1 MKHRLL
7 EQEAQ
12 AAIFIVCFSSSFTS
26 QGVLLLFTAYS
37 DPTLAMVIFIDHEYS
52 FTNVSVLYLVAMVI
66 FIDHEYSSTNV
77 SVLY

>member
-37 DPTLAMVIFIDHEYS
+37 DPTLAMVIFIDHEY
-52 FTNVSVLYLVAMVI
+52 
-66 FIDHEYSSTNV
+66 
-77 SVLY
+77 